1 MTDAE
6 ITPPQE
12 EEEKYELTPEEA
24 TSLDDI
30 KPIVINRKRILITI
44 SIFLSIL
51 IGGSIIFNA
60 FKKDKQKTLTEEEL
74 QAANSSADFIDSL
87 QTRALRNRESDPIP
101 VTPEKEQLAEAE
113 KEPLLPQASIN
124 SREVDSVRPQ
134 QTQPPPPS
142 SSYGGSGGGGSSQPQ
157 QATHFKSPLVPAI
170 EGRLFASQP
179 QYTQPTTAA
188 NTQQRSAAEEYF
200 NSAAA
205 NASRSNPYGGG
216 VSDYNAQ
223 NDQQNKQS
231 FYGSNGNSSSGAITG
246 FFLGE
251 NTIWTGTIIPGILE
265 TAINTD
271 LPGNIVARVSQNVYD
286 SQTGQK
292 LLIPQGTLLL
302 ARYNSSVS
310 YAQHRVQI
318 VWDAMIRPDGLQ
330 INLEGAN
337 GVDKAGM
344 SGQAAQYHE
353 NWFEYLKA
361 AGIISLFSI
370 ANAKMTE
377 AAAQNS
383 TPDTAGNIA
392 AANSAFVNKVGD
404 NLISRAMNI
413 QPTLIVEGGTPIN
426 IMLNKTIYLPPVPPV
441 PPTQKYILEKSY
453 EKF

>member
-1 MTDAE
+1 MTDE
-6 ITPPQE
+6 TDITPPEIHE
-12 EEEKYELTPEEA
+12 EEDKYELSPEEA

-30 KPIVINRKRILITI
+30 KPVVINRKRILITI

-51 IGGSIIFNA
+51 IGGSVIFNA

-74 QAANSSADFIDSL
+74 QASNSSSDFIDSL
-87 QTRALRNRESDPIP
+87 QTRALRNREKEPDPSP
-101 VTPEKEQLAEAE
+101 ETPEKEQIATAE

-124 SREVDSVRPQ
+124 SREVDSIRPQ
-134 QTQPPPPS
+134 TAPPPPQQYS
-142 SSYGGSGGGGSSQPQ
+142 SGGGGSSETKQP
-157 QATHFKSPLVPAI
+157 THFKSPLVPAI

-179 QYTQPTTAA
+179 QQYSQPNTAA

-205 NASRSNPYGGG
+205 NTGRQNPYGGG
-216 VSDYNAQ
+216 SSNYTEQ
-223 NDQQNKQS
+223 NNQQDKLS
-231 FYGSNGNSSSGAITG
+231 FYNSTDNTSSGVGTG
-246 FFLGE
+246 FFIGE
-251 NTIWTGTIIPGILE
+251 NSLWAGTVIPGVLE

-271 LPGNIVARVSQNVYD
+271 LPGNIIARVSQNVFD

-302 ARYNSSVS
+302 ARYNSNVS

-344 SGQAAQYHE
+344 SGQAAKYHE

-361 AGIISLFSI
+361 AGIITLFSI
-370 ANAKMTE
+370 ANARMTE
-377 AAAQNS
+377 EAAKHTS
-383 TPDTAGNIA
+383 ESSAGNIA
-392 AANSAFVNKVGD
+392 QANSNFVNQVGG
-404 NLISRAMNI
+404 NFVNRAMDI
-413 QPTLIVEGGTPIN
+413 QPTLTVENGTPIN
-426 IMLNKTIYLPPVPPV
+426 IMLNKTLYLPPVPPF
-441 PPTQKYILEKSY
+441 PPFQKYILE
-453 EKF
+453 